1 MWFVFML
8 AVPRHLRVAYVFI
21 STRLVFKLSLQVCL
35 NFASFVLMIASIG
48 PAGGLHKRSSE
59 FYARCYAER
68 DIAMASRPSVRP
80 LR

>member
-48 PAGGLHKRSSE
+48 PFYRTSDFDREYLRNGLRYPKSE
-59 FYARCYAER
+59 
-68 DIAMASRPSVRP
+68 S
-80 LR
+80 